1 MSVCGQGKFL
11 CGEVMKVSYIV
22 TVYNKAL
29 YLPFVI
35 RGLAAQE
42 GEFEREFIF
51 VDDGSTDDS
60 VKIVGELKETLPGR
74 VEIIEQ
80 DNSGP
85 SVATNKGFEISTG
98 DIIKFVDG
106 DDVLMPWTTKLLS
119 DILREGGHAY
129 VFGIDPIPI
138 DFDADV
144 ARKIDHIVACARP
157 QIEDLEPQVWR
168 EPLEFV
174 INRAH
179 MNPTAWVATRDAVV
193 KTGGCA
199 DHIFIQDYILEL
211 CLAAQGSAGIW
222 PGPVFVYPRSDPNRN
237 TANKAQILHDLN
249 LALAEFF
256 CRQPEHLAEYG
267 FRAAKRATGRAWKF
281 AHRNRVPLSVRSK
294 ALSQYLG
301 VRAGMVRPSID
312 LLEATG
318 QAFKQGF
325 TIR

>member
-1 MSVCGQGKFL
+1 MYGQGKFL
-11 CGEVMKVSYIV
+11 SGEVVKVSYIV
-22 TVYNKAL
+22 TLYNKAR

-35 RGLAAQE
+35 QGLARQE

-60 VKIVGELKETLPGR
+60 VKILGELKETLPGR

-85 SVATNKGFEISTG
+85 SVATNRGFKISTG

-119 DILREGGHAY
+119 DILRKGGHAY
-129 VFGIDPIPI
+129 VFGVDPVPI
-138 DFDADV
+138 DFVDDV
-144 ARKIDHIVACARP
+144 GRKIDRIVTRVRP
-157 QIEDLEPQVWR
+157 QIENLEPEVWPD
-168 EPLEFV
+168 PLKFV

-256 CRQPEHLAEYG
+256 CRHPELLAEYG

-281 AHRNRVPLSVRSK
+281 AYRNRVPLSVRCK
-294 ALSQYLG
+294 LLSQYLG
-301 VRAGMVRPSID
+301 VRTGVVKPSTA
-312 LLEATG
+312 LLEATA